1 MRDDHA
7 GAVVEVVG
15 LQAWFG
21 ARQRANGAL
30 RLPAPDTPWPVLS
43 LAAGLSAVAGVVAP
57 LLVMHVYDKAI
68 PNAATT
74 TLWAL
79 ALVLCGV
86 LAADLTIRRIRGA
99 IVDAVAARYEIRL
112 VNELSE
118 RAAAASPAA
127 LHAVG
132 PGEHQQRV
140 AAVEIVKA
148 FACGSLA
155 GLIIDL
161 PLCVLA
167 LAMIATIGGVAVLAP
182 LVAIALFVVPAWLLG
197 HQLRAVI
204 TQHQELEGRR
214 WSFVAEALRN
224 AHTTKALGVERS
236 LLRRYERL
244 LDGGGSLHARVAA
257 ASGEMRSLG
266 ETFAQG
272 STILMAALSAALV
285 VNGRMTLGELSAC
298 LLLSG
303 RALQPILQ
311 SFGSWVFLQTAGVA
325 AARIEAGLALPGV
338 RRQAPPS
345 PPIGSAEIVLDG
357 VVAALTDRPE
367 PVLRGLDLRVMRGE
381 AVAILSQDERAR
393 RALVDVLGGTLD
405 PLAGRVSVAGGDPR
419 ASPLLDRFAGSVVLT
434 AQPWRFDGS
443 LLQHATWFDRLPL
456 TPDYEDLLH
465 ELMVAPDI
473 DALPRGWAT
482 PVRPGE
488 PQEDLLQRLA
498 IARALAAK
506 PRVIV
511 FADTCNALDRRGDAL
526 VLRALARHRGDFAL
540 VLMTHRPSYHRVADR
555 VLELVD
561 GRLRPAGE
569 PPPSSGSG

>member
-1 MRDDHA
+1 MEA
-7 GAVVEVVG
+7 WVGASRRASG
-15 LQAWFG
+15 AW
-21 ARQRANGAL
+21 
-30 RLPAPDTPWPVLS
+30 RLPAPETPWPTLS

-86 LAADLTIRRIRGA
+86 LGADLVVRRIRGA
-99 IVDAVAARYEIRL
+99 IVDAVAARYEVRL
-112 VNELSE
+112 VNELAE
-118 RAAAASPAA
+118 RAAAASPGA

-132 PGEHQQRV
+132 PGEHQQRL

-155 GLIIDL
+155 GLFIDL
-161 PLCVLA
+161 PMCVAA
-167 LAMIATIGGVAVLAP
+167 LAMIGTIGGAAVLAP
-182 LVAIALFVVPAWLLG
+182 LTAIILFVLPAWLLG
-197 HQLRAVI
+197 RQLRSVI

-214 WSFVAEALRN
+214 WSFIAEALRN
-224 AHTTKALGVERS
+224 AHTTKALSVERS

-266 ETFAQG
+266 ESFAQG
-272 STILMAALSAALV
+272 STILTAAVSAALV

-325 AARIEAGLALPGV
+325 AARIKAGLALPGAP
-338 RRQAPPS
+338 RQEPS
-345 PPIGSAEIVLDG
+345 SVPIGSAEIVLDG
-357 VVAALTDRPE
+357 VTAQPADRLE
-367 PVLRGLDLRVMRGE
+367 PVLRNLDLRVMRGE
-381 AVAILSQDERAR
+381 AVAILGQDETAR
-393 RALVDVLGGTLD
+393 RTLVDVLGGTLD
-405 PLAGRVSVAGGDPR
+405 ALAGRVDVAGGDPR
-419 ASPLLDRFAGSVVLT
+419 ASPLLDGFARSVVLT

-456 TPDYEDLLH
+456 TPHYEELLH
-465 ELMVAPDI
+465 ELKVAPDI

-482 PVRPGE
+482 PVRPAE

-498 IARALAAK
+498 IARAMAAK

-511 FADTCNALDRRGDAL
+511 FADACNALDRRGDAL
-526 VLRALARHRGDFAL
+526 AIRTLARHRGDFAL
-540 VLMTHRPSYHRVADR
+540 VLITHRPSYHRLADR

-569 PPPSSGSG
+569 PVPSGGSG

>member
-1 MRDDHA
+1 MPT
-7 GAVVEVVG
+7 
-15 LQAWFG
+15 WSG
-21 ARQRANGAL
+21 ARRGVNGAR
-30 RLPAPDTPWPVLS
+30 RLPAPDTPWPTLA

-79 ALVLCGV
+79 AFVLCGV
-86 LAADLTIRRIRGA
+86 LAADLVLRRIRGA

-112 VNELSE
+112 VNELAE
-118 RAAAASPAA
+118 RAVAASPSA

-132 PGEHQQRV
+132 PGEHQQRI

-167 LAMIATIGGVAVLAP
+167 LGMIALIGGVAVLAP
-182 LVAIALFVVPAWLLG
+182 LVALALFVVPAWLLG
-197 HQLRAVI
+197 RQLRAVI
-204 TQHQELEGRR
+204 AQHQELEGRR
-214 WSFVAEALRN
+214 WSFLAESLRN
-224 AHTTKALGVERS
+224 AHTTKALSVERS

-244 LDGGGSLHARVAA
+244 LDGGGSLHSRVAA

-266 ETFAQG
+266 ESFAQG
-272 STILMAALSAALV
+272 STVLMGALSAALV

-325 AARIEAGLALPGV
+325 AARIEAGLSLPGV
-338 RRQAPPS
+338 ATAAPS
-345 PPIGSAEIVLDG
+345 SAGGSAEIVLDG
-357 VVAALTDRPE
+357 VVATLADRPE
-367 PVLRGLDLRVMRGE
+367 PVLRGVDLRVVRGE
-381 AVAILSQDERAR
+381 AVAILSHDETAR

-405 PLAGRVSVAGGDPR
+405 PLAGQVSVAGGDPR
-419 ASPLLDRFAGSVVLT
+419 ASPLLGGFGGSVVLT

-456 TPDYEDLLH
+456 SPHYEELLH

-498 IARALAAK
+498 IARAMAAK

-511 FADTCNALDRRGDAL
+511 FADACNALDRRGDAL
-526 VLRALARHRGDFAL
+526 ALRALARHRGDFAL
-540 VLMTHRPSYHRVADR
+540 VLVTHRPSYQRLADR

-561 GRLRPAGE
+561 GRLRPTGGS
-569 PPPSSGSG
+569 PPSSGSG